1 MITSVQSF
9 EVFLFFLIFAV
20 HIERRESY
28 LIVVYDGKRKK
39 DWQQAQEEMKSLI
52 PFKTIIDVESS
63 LDQITKNKD
72 WKKLQQNTEASGKL
86 CILVE
91 V

>member
-1 MITSVQSF
+1 MYLRF
-9 EVFLFFLIFAV
+9 NFFFISAV
-20 HIERRESY
+20 HIERHGSS
-28 LIVVYDGKRKK
+28 LIVFCAGKRKK
-39 DWQQAQEEMKSLI
+39 DWQQAQEEIKSLI
-52 PFKTIIDVESS
+52 PFKTIIDKESS

-72 WKKLQQNTEASGKL
+72 WKKLQQNTEASGEL